1 MDTNKI
7 EAETRTAVRKG
18 VGRLR
23 RTGKLPAVM
32 YGAAAEPVA
41 IQLDSHD
48 AAILLNRIQ
57 GTVLIDLE
65 VDGKIHKTVVRE
77 TQRDVV
83 RGNLLHIDFLKVAM
97 DQTIVTTVPVT
108 IVGEAPVLSQGD
120 YMIVTLL
127 NEVQIECLPGDLI
140 GNIDISAEEFTD
152 PDSVVSAGDLSV
164 PKGITL
170 LSSPEDVI
178 ARVSFASR
186 VTEEE
191 EAEDEEFDAE
201 DFEVLERGKDE
212 EGDVAG
218 EQSKTSDE

>member
-1 MDTNKI
+1 MDTDKI

-23 RTGKLPAVM
+23 RNGKLPAVM

-41 IQLDSHD
+41 IQLDTHEAS
-48 AAILLNRIQ
+48 ILLNRMQ

-65 VDGKIHKTVVRE
+65 VDGKVHKTVVRE

-97 DQTIVTTVPVT
+97 DQTIVATLPVT

-140 GNIDISAEEFTD
+140 NNIDISAEEFAD
-152 PDSVVSAGDLSV
+152 PDSVVSAGDLFM

-201 DFEVLERGKDE
+201 DFEVLERGKGE
-212 EGDVAG
+212 EDDVVG
-218 EQSKTSDE
+218 EQPESSDE

>member
-41 IQLDSHD
+41 IQLNSHD
-48 AAILLNRIQ
+48 AAILLNRLQ

-65 VDGKIHKTVVRE
+65 VDGKVHKTVVRE

-83 RGNLLHIDFLKVAM
+83 RGNLLHIDFMKVAM
-97 DQTIVTTVPVT
+97 DQTIVTTVP
-108 IVGEAPVLSQGD
+108 ISIIGEAPVLSQGD

-140 GNIDISAEEFTD
+140 GNINISAEEFTD
-152 PDSVVSAGDLSV
+152 PDSVVSVGDLFI

-201 DFEVLERGKDE
+201 DFEVLEHGKDE

-218 EQSKTSDE
+218 EQPETSDE

>member
-7 EAETRTAVRKG
+7 EAETRTTVRKG

-23 RTGKLPAVM
+23 RKGKLPAVM
-32 YGAAAEPVA
+32 YGPAADPVA
-41 IQLDSHD
+41 IQLDAHD

-65 VDGKIHKTVVRE
+65 VDGKVHKTVVRE
-77 TQRDVV
+77 TQRDVI
-83 RGNLLHIDFLKVAM
+83 RGNLLHIDFMKVAM

-140 GNIDISAEEFTD
+140 NNVDVSAEEFTD
-152 PDSVVSAGDLSV
+152 PNSVLTAGDLFL

-170 LSSPEDVI
+170 LSAREDVI
-178 ARVSFASR
+178 ARVSYASR

-191 EAEDEEFDAE
+191 EAEDEVFDAE

-212 EGDVAG
+212 EDDVAG
-218 EQSKTSDE
+218 GQPESSDK

>member
-41 IQLDSHD
+41 IQLNSHD
-48 AAILLNRIQ
+48 AAILLNRLQ

-65 VDGKIHKTVVRE
+65 VDGKVHKTVVRE

-83 RGNLLHIDFLKVAM
+83 RGNLLHIDFMKVAM
-97 DQTIVTTVPVT
+97 DQTIVTTVP
-108 IVGEAPVLSQGD
+108 ISIIGEAPVLSQGD

-140 GNIDISAEEFTD
+140 GNINISAEEFAD
-152 PDSVVSAGDLSV
+152 PDSIVSVGDLFM

-178 ARVSFASR
+178 ARVSFASF

-218 EQSKTSDE
+218 EQPETSDE

>member
-41 IQLDSHD
+41 IQLNSHD
-48 AAILLNRIQ
+48 AAILLNRLQ

-65 VDGKIHKTVVRE
+65 VDGKVHKTVVRE

-83 RGNLLHIDFLKVAM
+83 RGNLLHIDFMKVAM
-97 DQTIVTTVPVT
+97 DQTIVTTVP
-108 IVGEAPVLSQGD
+108 ISIIGEAPVLSQGD

-140 GNIDISAEEFTD
+140 GNINISAEEFTD
-152 PDSVVSAGDLSV
+152 PDSVVSVGDLFI

-218 EQSKTSDE
+218 EQPETFDE